1 MKLTK
6 AQLARIHALENDQGQ
21 ITPSQVVRDAKDK
34 RSPLHVLF
42 DWNQKRAAEKH
53 WLWRAREIIGAVT
66 VVISNETT
74 TIRSPVYVHLPDVK
88 GQGYQSVATLR
99 QNPNQARES
108 LIYTL
113 EMASGHLRRA
123 LDLAAPLGLRNEI
136 DTLLAEIVGVQR
148 VVRAAA

>member
-6 AQLARIHALENDQGQ
+6 AQIARIRSLENTSGQ
-21 ITPSQVVRDAKDK
+21 LTPSQLVRDAKDK

-42 DWNQKRAAEKH
+42 DWNKNSAAEKY

-66 VVISNETT
+66 VVITNETT
-74 TIRSPVYVHLPDVK
+74 TSRSPVYVHLPDVK

-99 QNPNQARES
+99 RNPSQARES

-123 LDLAAPLGLRNEI
+123 LDLAAPLGMQEQI
-136 DTLLAEIVGVQR
+136 DALLAEVVGVQR
-148 VVRAAA
+148 VIRAAA